1 MDRKYFM
8 DNLKHISDIHGIN
21 VDDETIDK
29 FINASIFRIISKGE
43 VIASIGDNTTMAGL
57 VLSGITRCYYIDNNG
72 NDITRGFDTAGYLC
86 MDEGL
91 YGYSKRICMWEVLE
105 ESTIMFCETSIVKK
119 FMHENNQLKDVW
131 ITLLER
137 ALQYK
142 IYREN
147 TFLVENATERYIHF
161 KKLYPDLYN
170 IVPQKHIATYLGIT
184 PESLSRIRSAMKD
197 NKNN

>member
-1 MDRKYFM
+1 MIFNMIYCMKICSIGHLVKITIKEYIFIMDRKYFM

-43 VIASIGDNTTMAGL
+43 VIASIGDNTSMAGL

-119 FMHENNQLKDVW
+119 VYAWKQS
-131 ITLLER
+131 T
-137 ALQYK
+137 
-142 IYREN
+142 
-147 TFLVENATERYIHF
+147 
-161 KKLYPDLYN
+161 
-170 IVPQKHIATYLGIT
+170 
-184 PESLSRIRSAMKD
+184 
-197 NKNN
+197 

>member
-1 MDRKYFM
+1 
-8 DNLKHISDIHGIN
+8 
-21 VDDETIDK
+21 
-29 FINASIFRIISKGE
+29 
-43 VIASIGDNTTMAGL
+43 
-57 VLSGITRCYYIDNNG
+57 
-72 NDITRGFDTAGYLC
+72 
-86 MDEGL
+86 
-91 YGYSKRICMWEVLE
+91 
-105 ESTIMFCETSIVKK
+105 
-119 FMHENNQLKDVW
+119 MHENNQLKDVW